1 MRKEKGFSLIE
12 LLIVIAIIL
21 IIAAI
26 AIPNLIRSKMAANEA
41 AATSAMR
48 SINTAQIAYNV
59 TFPAVGY
66 ASSLS
71 VLGPASGSTCVTAGS
86 ATSDNACLLDNVL
99 QSGTKS
105 GYNFSIIVGTG
116 TPATTY
122 TSSGDPVVPG
132 TSGQRHFFSDA
143 TGVIRSNG
151 SAVAAA
157 TDTPIQ

>member
-1 MRKEKGFSLIE
+1 
-12 LLIVIAIIL
+12 
-21 IIAAI
+21 
-26 AIPNLIRSKMAANEA
+26 
-41 AATSAMR
+41 
-48 SINTAQIAYNV
+48 
-59 TFPAVGY
+59 
-66 ASSLS
+66 
-71 VLGPASGSTCVTAGS
+71 
-86 ATSDNACLLDNVL
+86 LDNVL